1 MARLPCSDL
10 PRNPVP
16 GQRAVLSVSGWRRG
30 GARALTLSSSPL
42 CSVLSKEKLAHEMLL
57 CQPHERHDLLLT
69 QV

>member
-1 MARLPCSDL
+1 M
-10 PRNPVP
+10 
-16 GQRAVLSVSGWRRG
+16 LSVSGWRRG